1 MVNIKKGINKFYI
14 GESEENPKAEVTY
27 VDNGEHV
34 IIIDHTFVSDEL
46 RGQKIGQQ
54 LIKKVVDFARSE
66 NKNIVPICPFAK
78 KEFSKNKEYEDVLY
92 K

>member
-1 MVNIKKGINKFYI
+1 MVDIKKGINKFYI

-27 VDNGEHV
+27 VDNGEQA

-66 NKNIVPICPFAK
+66 NKKIVPVCPFAK